1 MAQTTATRA
10 YAARSDEI
18 MTSWG
23 PNAAGNL
30 ALITDGINVKHNLEL
45 IQTHTSLPVIEMIG
59 E

>member
-23 PNAAGNL
+23 PHAAGNL
-30 ALITDGINVKHNLEL
+30 ALITDGINPKHNLGL
-45 IQTHTSLPVIEMIG
+45 IHTHTSLPIIDVIG